1 VADLVTAADLAT
13 AGGTLILAIATFA
26 ATRSSN
32 RAARVAERALQVGLR
47 PVLAP
52 AMASDPPVK
61 IGFADKHW
69 LKVEAGRFAVEDAN
83 DVIYMALPVRN
94 IGQGMAVL
102 HAWHLIPERLLNVGE
117 HADLDKFRRLTL
129 DLYIPG
135 GGTGFWEGALRD
147 PEDELAIAVRKLLAN
162 GGGEGMTLE
171 VLYGDTDGGQRTV
184 TRFGLTPMGDGN
196 WMPAVSRHWELDR
209 PSPR

>member
-1 VADLVTAADLAT
+1 VPNLVTAADLAT
-13 AGGTLILAIATFA
+13 AGGTLVLAIATFS

-32 RAARVAERALQVGLR
+32 RAARIAERALQAGLR

-52 AMASDPPVK
+52 SMGSDPPAK

-69 LKVEAGRFAVEDAN
+69 LKVEAGRAAIEDVN
-83 DVIYMALPVRN
+83 DVIYLALPLRN

-102 HAWHLIPERLLNVGE
+102 HAWHVIPERLLNVDT
-117 HADLDKFRRLTL
+117 HADLEQFRRQTI

-135 GGTGFWEGALRD
+135 GGTGFWEGAMRD

-162 GGGEGMTLE
+162 GGGDGMTLE